1 MAKKTV
7 LVSDMSGKEIAEGKG
22 ATIRITFRDAR
33 KGVRELDVTD
43 DEAERLF
50 AEARAVADAIGVD
63 LRLPRLEEPPPARS
77 LGSPGCHWPFS
88 AAYVTHD
95 AKVQP
100 CCMVMGADRAVLG
113 DATEDGFADIWR
125 GDEYGRFRD
134 GLMGDDPPD
143 VCRGCSLYRRLF

>member
-1 MAKKTV
+1 V
-7 LVSDMSGKEIAEGKG
+7 QNLSHSFSDTDPAGAYAEIRAFAAAEALWATPDP
-22 ATIRITFRDAR
+22 ATI
-33 KGVRELDVTD
+33 DV
-43 DEAERLF
+43 F
-50 AEARAVADAIGVD
+50 ARAKELAEAIGVD
-63 LRLPRLEEPPPARS
+63 LRLPRLEEPPTARPPA
-77 LGSPGCHWPFS
+77 GTPGCSWPWDS
-88 AAYVTHD
+88 SYVTHD
-95 AKVQP
+95 GKVQP